1 MNLNKKVDLNKLS
14 CEQVMKRGDKIL
26 EEDDKSLQNMIK
38 TLNKGRDM
46 MKETNKQLYKQME
59 DMDRINQELNEMDGS
74 LNRTKKTISYMNKIA

>member
-1 MNLNKKVDLNKLS
+1 
-14 CEQVMKRGDKIL
+14 MKRGDKIL
-26 EEDDKSLQNMIK
+26 EEDDKSLENMIK